1 MTQTLIEMRGKRE
14 MYGIYI
20 DVGIYKDIYGRER
33 ERGREGEK
41 ALLLPVPK
49 LRCNVNTALNNK
61 GALMITIPG
70 NLHPQLPSSQ
80 G

>member
-1 MTQTLIEMRGKRE
+1 MINHRCTAVLLRWREGGREGEMERGRE
-14 MYGIYI
+14 G
-20 DVGIYKDIYGRER
+20 ER

>member
-1 MTQTLIEMRGKRE
+1 
-14 MYGIYI
+14 
-20 DVGIYKDIYGRER
+20 
-33 ERGREGEK
+33 
-41 ALLLPVPK
+41 
-49 LRCNVNTALNNK
+49 VNTALNNK